1 MVIYFSGSI
10 TGGRNDVPLYKRIVA
25 ALEDA
30 GHRVLAGAV
39 ASEEISAAGEAA
51 SRAAIFARDVAWMDE
66 AAAAGGA
73 LVAEVSMP
81 SLGVGYEIAYARYRN
96 PMRVIC
102 LWRPAYSARCSAMI
116 AGDPGVELLEYSDE
130 TTAGMIEKLLARLRE

>member
-10 TGGRNDVPLYKRIVA
+10 TGGRNDVPLYRRIVA
-25 ALEDA
+25 ALEAA

-39 ASEEISAAGEAA
+39 ASERISAAGEAA
-51 SRAAIFARDVAWMDE
+51 NRAAIFARDVAWMDE

-81 SLGVGYEIAYARYRN
+81 SLGVGYEIAYARYGN

-102 LWRPAYSARCSAMI
+102 LWRPAHSARCSAMI
-116 AGDPGVELLEYSDE
+116 AGDPGVELLEYGEENAD
-130 TTAGMIEKLLARLRE
+130 GMIEELLVRLRE

>member
-10 TGGRNDVPLYKRIVA
+10 SGGRDDVLFYRRIVA
-25 ALEDA
+25 ALEGA

-39 ASEEISAAGEAA
+39 ASERVSAAGEGED
-51 SRAAIFARDVAWMDE
+51 RAAIFSRDVAWLDE
-66 AAAAGGA
+66 AAASGGA

-81 SLGVGYEIAYARYRN
+81 SLGVGYEIAYARHRS

-102 LWRPAYSARCSAMI
+102 LWRPAYAVRCSAMI
-116 AGDPGVELLEYSDE
+116 AGDPGVELLEYRDE
-130 TTAGMIEKLLARLRE
+130 TTERMIEELLARLRE